1 MSDFYNFTA
10 ADLTWGSVSENLPLG
25 DKRKYVRKC
34 LEKIYRQEKRKN
46 VTVEQQAEA
55 GFTSRETM
63 MEVIVEVI
71 ESAILKENFA
81 KESRDFF
88 TQQGLSPISG
98 MSYTQSQGDMAKSFS
113 LSVNANIENV
123 ISLDGKI
130 DFPFTQEN
138 WEDLGLYGAHT
149 LRVNF

>member
-1 MSDFYNFTA
+1 MSDFYNFSA

-46 VTVEQQAEA
+46 VTVEQQAQT
-55 GFTSRETM
+55 GFTSKETM
-63 MEVIVEVI
+63 FEVIVEVI

-88 TQQGLSPISG
+88 EQQGISPIAG
-98 MSYTQSQGDMAKSFS
+98 MSYTQSQGDMSKSFS
-113 LSVNANIENV
+113 LSVNANV

-130 DFPFTQEN
+130 DFSFTPEN